1 MKHVTRGPRFL
12 LISRSRGRIFKT
24 HLRLF
29 SLFLYPGRKVES
41 GCGSN
46 WFGKSV
52 GFGKRCVFLR
62 HPAPKNPLSKNHLA
76 KGSNE
81 HEGWQTILLYLY
93 EKKDCIV
100 DWVIGGDDFLPKSK
114 LRVFLDSKHLLLSI
128 LWLKPFASFF
138 PLDFFFPRKD
148 ALRTFP
154 SKKAVFSGSLA
165 TIPMMDS
172 HGILWDNWILWDG

>member
-29 SLFLYPGRKVES
+29 FLFFYPGRKVES

-100 DWVIGGDDFLPKSK
+100 DWVIGGGWLPPQIKASGVFGLQTFAAFNPLAQTICLLFSAGFFL
-114 LRVFLDSKHLLLSI
+114 
-128 LWLKPFASFF
+128 
-138 PLDFFFPRKD
+138 
-148 ALRTFP
+148 
-154 SKKAVFSGSLA
+154 SKKRCIADISFEKGCFFRV
-165 TIPMMDS
+165 TCNHS
-172 HGILWDNWILWDG
+172 HDGFPWDFVG